1 MQENAEIYEIKSI
14 NEDGKSV
21 VVYVTPEA
29 RRMVSRSMNEEYG
42 NVEERGMSFADVPEG
57 VLPQN

>member
-14 NEDGKSV
+14 NEDGKAV
-21 VVYVTPEA
+21 VVYVTPDA
-29 RRMVSRSMNEEYG
+29 RRMISRSMAEEYG
-42 NVEERGMSFADVPEG
+42 NVEERGMAFSEVPEG